1 MKKLLTLLF
10 PALLLTANVTVAEE
24 EDRYRAVILQ
34 QGGGSENRAKVFI
47 IDSEVGHMWTWEDK
61 TKFTTKDGR
70 IGFGTQLIYQ
80 GKVRPGS
87 TSGEIIEQG
96 MIK

>member
-1 MKKLLTLLF
+1 MKKLLILLV
-10 PALLLTANVTVAEE
+10 PALILTSKVAFAEE
-24 EDRYRAVILQ
+24 NDRYRAVILQ

-47 IDSEVGHMWTWEDK
+47 IDSEDGHMWTWEDK
-61 TKFTTKDGR
+61 TKFTTKNGQ

-87 TSGEIIEQG
+87 ASGEIVEQV
-96 MIK
+96 MNK